1 MMNRRMER
9 KIFLPVLLVL
19 CIFVFSCSKSASRM
33 SFTSS
38 LDQIDALINQNQ
50 YADAEKE
57 LGKLE
62 KFAYGSWA
70 EIGIFRRY
78 CQIGCNQKAE
88 KVLLNGLKKN
98 PENLELN
105 AVYTHFLM
113 RNKKLDE
120 ALAAGK
126 CLQGTKYGSLYSEA
140 VLKDTLKKAD
150 SSALA
155 KIFHSDDYFPVYY
168 DAYKGTGDNAWLRN
182 CALLRLY
189 RGEYTSACAVHPDQ
203 VFGVDDAYFWALVMY
218 DGSCFADSIQYSE
231 TALKMLDSGNA
242 GRFKKTSKKSLVAL
256 TADSYISLS
265 DAERAETV
273 RSSYLDSIS
282 DYRTGWILPEGYE
295 NDTELPVIFVNSA
308 KWSRDNLEEDRCVAL
323 LSLCVESWPDYV
335 PALTAYAD
343 FALSSNKAL
352 PEDNVVREL
361 RDAGLA
367 TLEME
372 KYDNRARIPVSDA
385 IYKIDESLKREKN
398 PLLYIV
404 RLDIRYKI
412 ETKLSDKEKTA
423 DIWRILEENMV
434 RPSVFDE
441 LLLSYAEN
449 YFLSSKDYENAW
461 TLFYK
466 YISKKY
472 DISADSAFWE
482 NMIRSI
488 HSFTLKENELAA
500 YFASMALRS
509 EDAVCLYENAVYEN
523 GLAGT
528 EGNVS
533 ALASDKACLNLAM
546 IYNSLGKKAAA
557 LDLYSKTTGRC
568 SDMYLKSMAMYRMA
582 LIYYADKDYRN
593 ARRCAEYSVSLNRRN
608 SEAIYLLAILKQL

>member
-367 TLEME
+367 TLEMG

-546 IYNSLGKKAAA
+546 IYNSLGKRLLHWICTVKQQAAV
-557 LDLYSKTTGRC
+557 
-568 SDMYLKSMAMYRMA
+568 
-582 LIYYADKDYRN
+582 LI
-593 ARRCAEYSVSLNRRN
+593 C
-608 SEAIYLLAILKQL
+608 I

>member
-120 ALAAGK
+120 ALAAGR

-412 ETKLSDKEKTA
+412 ETNLVIKKKPQISGVFLKKIWSDLLYLMSFCFLMQKIIFYLLKTMRMHGRFF
-423 DIWRILEENMV
+423 ISIFQKNMIFLRILH
-434 RPSVFDE
+434 F
-441 LLLSYAEN
+441 
-449 YFLSSKDYENAW
+449 
-461 TLFYK
+461 
-466 YISKKY
+466 
-472 DISADSAFWE
+472 
-482 NMIRSI
+482 
-488 HSFTLKENELAA
+488 
-500 YFASMALRS
+500 
-509 EDAVCLYENAVYEN
+509 
-523 GLAGT
+523 
-528 EGNVS
+528 
-533 ALASDKACLNLAM
+533 
-546 IYNSLGKKAAA
+546 GK
-557 LDLYSKTTGRC
+557 
-568 SDMYLKSMAMYRMA
+568 
-582 LIYYADKDYRN
+582 I
-593 ARRCAEYSVSLNRRN
+593 
-608 SEAIYLLAILKQL
+608 

>member
-1 MMNRRMER
+1 MER

-120 ALAAGK
+120 ALAAGR